1 MSNNRRIPIKDVA
14 KAAGVSTQT
23 VSRVTNN
30 RPDVSPETRKH
41 VLDVIAQL
49 GYRPS
54 RVARMMRGVGQT
66 IGVVGYGL
74 ELFGPSRTLVG
85 VQLEAQNQD
94 YGIVL
99 HLVQDPDEI
108 DIEGIMEKMLENHVD
123 GIVWCIP
130 DINHNMDT
138 IRAYMEHTT
147 IPIIFTDSTPH
158 PSIFGIS
165 VDNRLG
171 ARLATQHLI
180 DQGHTYIG
188 LITGPMSYHSARERK
203 MGWYEA
209 LEAIDLRC
217 DESLIEEGDWTAQG
231 GAKAFQALIER
242 HPEMTAVF
250 ASNDQIALGVLW
262 MARRR
267 GLHIPDDLAVIGY
280 DDIPEAEFFEPSL
293 SSVRQNIIQLGT
305 LAVVELAAIIAA
317 RQNDEGVTP
326 RMLWIQ
332 PELAIRAS
340 TQHSESKL

>member
-1 MSNNRRIPIKDVA
+1 MSSNRRIPIKDVA

-54 RVARMMRGVGQT
+54 RLARMMRGVGQT

-74 ELFGPSRTLVG
+74 ELYGPSRTLVG

-99 HLVQDPDEI
+99 HLLQNPDDI

-138 IRAYMEHTT
+138 IRAYAEHATV
-147 IPIIFTDSTPH
+147 PIVFTDTTPH
-158 PSIFGIS
+158 VSISAVS
-165 VDNRLG
+165 VDDRLG
-171 ARLATQHLI
+171 GHLATEHLI
-180 DQGHTYIG
+180 AQGHTHIG
-188 LITGPMSYHSARERK
+188 LITGPMAYQSARKRRE
-203 MGWYEA
+203 GWCEA
-209 LEAIDLRC
+209 LETAGLSC
-217 DESLIEEGDWTAQG
+217 DDSLVEEGDWTAQG
-231 GAKAFQALIER
+231 GAKAFHALIER
-242 HPEMTAVF
+242 HSEMTAVF
-250 ASNDQIALGVLW
+250 ASNDQIALGILW
-262 MARRR
+262 AARRR
-267 GLHIPDDLAVIGY
+267 GLRIPDDLAVIGY
-280 DDIPEAEFFEPSL
+280 DDIPEAEFFEPGL
-293 SSVRQNIIQLGT
+293 SSVRQDVIQLGT
-305 LAVVELAAIIAA
+305 TAVVELTAIITA
-317 RQNDEGVTP
+317 RQNDEAFTP
-326 RMLWIQ
+326 RMLWLK

-340 TQHSESKL
+340 TRHP